1 MYYNRFFFFFNFT
14 QINRFY
20 PLVWVA
26 MTAINHA
33 NLFYSKRKKK
43 RKENEFFFVTF
54 SRKKYKIVK
63 WGLCRM
69 IFVNN
74 NLMKLFQQYQQ

>member
-1 MYYNRFFFFFNFT
+1 MSCNALLIDFLNFT

-20 PLVWVA
+20 PLVWLA

-33 NLFYSKRKKK
+33 MFFSFRKIDFSLFSK
-43 RKENEFFFVTF
+43 EIQNGSF
-54 SRKKYKIVK
+54 
-63 WGLCRM
+63 
-69 IFVNN
+69 NN